1 MWLGA
6 GRPRQPLPVTLQKVL
21 PIMAGDKLA
30 AVVFAVKLG
39 AAAPVQDVAPEL
51 ASCRRAPGKA
61 PA

>member
-1 MWLGA
+1 
-6 GRPRQPLPVTLQKVL
+6 LPVTLQKVL

-30 AVVFAVKLG
+30 AVVFAVELG
-39 AAAPVQDVAPEL
+39 SAAPVHDVGPEL